1 MLDWLMHCKYKHNTT
16 WDGSLGNFLETR
28 NENELYFFNVL
39 ENTQKYIS
47 YCLCGVL
54 PHFLRFCKI
63 DWFLPPL
70 PAFYSFFCYIFEFLI
85 ENILIFFTNK
95 LQVVLDNNI
104 KQTMLLINKYQIQL
118 TTKILTNNYISLQFI
133 NNKLIILHNNSNIN
147 IQKLLTK
154 NNITY
159 KII

>member
-1 MLDWLMHCKYKHNTT
+1 M
-16 WDGSLGNFLETR
+16 
-28 NENELYFFNVL
+28 
-39 ENTQKYIS
+39 
-47 YCLCGVL
+47 
-54 PHFLRFCKI
+54 
-63 DWFLPPL
+63 
-70 PAFYSFFCYIFEFLI
+70 
-85 ENILIFFTNK
+85 IFFTNK

>member
-1 MLDWLMHCKYKHNTT
+1 M
-16 WDGSLGNFLETR
+16 
-28 NENELYFFNVL
+28 
-39 ENTQKYIS
+39 
-47 YCLCGVL
+47 
-54 PHFLRFCKI
+54 PA
-63 DWFLPPL
+63 L

-85 ENILIFFTNK
+85 EIILIFFTNK
-95 LQVVLDNNI
+95 IQVILDNNI

-154 NNITY
+154 NNITF

>member
-1 MLDWLMHCKYKHNTT
+1 
-16 WDGSLGNFLETR
+16 
-28 NENELYFFNVL
+28 
-39 ENTQKYIS
+39 
-47 YCLCGVL
+47 
-54 PHFLRFCKI
+54 
-63 DWFLPPL
+63 
-70 PAFYSFFCYIFEFLI
+70 
-85 ENILIFFTNK
+85 LIFFTNK